1 MSVKSSHKIT
11 HQQADGLV
19 YLPFAKRYQ
28 FSFADLDVDLKAR
41 IPVEAGT
48 WVLGVAAHIVAAFT
62 DAGTQALI
70 IGDSDTA
77 NGWIPTAIID
87 PSVLNASAHSIGGTG
102 AFAQGKYYAAANLII
117 LDFTDVST
125 TGTIEVFVLYNGQEN

>member
-19 YLPFAKRYQ
+19 YLPFAKRYA
-28 FSFADLDVDLKAR
+28 FNFADLDASLKAY

-48 WVLGVAAHIVAAFT
+48 WILGVAARISAAFT
-62 DAGTQALI
+62 NSGTQALV
-70 IGDSDTA
+70 IGDGADPD
-77 NGWIPTAIID
+77 GYIPTALII
-87 PSVLNASAHSIGGTG
+87 PATVNSHSFSLGGTG
-102 AFAQGKYYAAANLII
+102 AYALGKYYPTTGMVI

-125 TGTIEVFVLYNGQEN
+125 AGTIEVFVLYNGQEN

>member
-19 YLPFAKRYQ
+19 YLPFAKRYS
-28 FSFADLDVDLKAR
+28 FNFADLDVSLKAY

-48 WVLGVAAHIVAAFT
+48 WVLGVAAHIVTAFG
-62 DAGTQALI
+62 DGGTPALI

-77 NGWIPTAIID
+77 NGYIPTTIID
-87 PSVLNASAHSIGGTG
+87 PAVLNASSCSIGGTG
-102 AFAQGKYYAAANLII
+102 TFAQGKYYAATNMII
-117 LDFTDVST
+117 LDFTEVVT
-125 TGTIEVFVLYNGQEN
+125 PGTIEVFVLYNGQEN